1 MNDGLRERY
10 EETPY
15 RQGAFPVTHPAR
27 TGAIAR
33 IFGLA
38 PAPPDRCRVLELGCG
53 EANNFLPLAE
63 RFPRSRF
70 TGVDFSAAEIAT
82 AETARA
88 AAALDHVELIC
99 ADFRDYEPEPA
110 AFDYIIVHGIY
121 SWVPDDVKARLLA
134 LCARALA
141 PSGVALVSYNTYPAW
156 KTRGMLRE
164 LLLREI
170 AGETTAPA
178 RLARAEKY
186 LRELQQGLADRK
198 DAYALLLLQEIEGR
212 LKKDRI
218 VIYHDEL
225 AAINDPCWFHEF
237 AERAAAHR
245 LRYLGDA
252 RLASM
257 FAQNLTP
264 ASRASAAQY
273 SSDQVRMEQ
282 HLDILRNRAFRS
294 TLLVHEGL
302 TIRPTPDPEAMRE
315 CLVQTTP
322 RLSSAGVDLAPGV
335 SGRFEG
341 GKEFTV
347 QSDKPLI
354 KAAYLVLSRTWPRR
368 IPYAELLAAASQLV
382 QAAGL
387 PAPTPEHED
396 GVLRTLLEAFIRGL
410 LDAMLAGETGGEWSK
425 SAPAP
430 AISALTRHYAANEL
444 PLANFWHELV
454 NVPAADREWL
464 ARWQGALSVDDHARR
479 DRLSKLG
486 LLW

>member
-1 MNDGLRERY
+1 MSDELRERY

-27 TGAIAR
+27 VGAIAR

-38 PAPPDRCRVLELGCG
+38 PASPDRCRVLELGCG
-53 EANNFLPLAE
+53 EANNLLPLAE
-63 RFPRSRF
+63 RFPQSRF
-70 TGVDFSAAEIAT
+70 TGVDFSATEIAT
-82 AETARA
+82 AEAARA
-88 AAALDHVELIC
+88 AAGLDGVELIC

-121 SWVPDDVKARLLA
+121 SWVPDEVKARLLA

-141 PSGVALVSYNTYPAW
+141 PSGVALVSYNTHPAW

-170 AGETTAPA
+170 AGETTAAA

-225 AAINDPCWFHEF
+225 AAINDPCWLHEF
-237 AERAAAHR
+237 TARAAAHG

-264 ASRASAAQY
+264 SARASAAQF
-273 SSDQVRMEQ
+273 SDDQVRMEQ

-302 TIRPTPDPEAMRE
+302 AIRPAPDPEAMRE

-322 RLSSAGVDLAPGV
+322 RLSPITVDLAPGV
-335 SGRFEG
+335 AGRFEG

-347 QSDKPLI
+347 QSDKPFI
-354 KAAYLVLSRTWPRR
+354 KAAYTVLIRTWPRR
-368 IPYAELLAAASQLV
+368 ISCAELLASAARLV

-387 PAPTPEHED
+387 PAPTPEEEG
-396 GVLRTLLEAFIRGL
+396 GVLRTILEAFIRGL
-410 LDAMLAGETGGEWSK
+410 LDAVLAGESEWAK
-425 SAPAP
+425 TAPSP
-430 AISALTRHYAANEL
+430 AISPLTRHYAANEM
-444 PLANFWHELV
+444 PIANFWHELV